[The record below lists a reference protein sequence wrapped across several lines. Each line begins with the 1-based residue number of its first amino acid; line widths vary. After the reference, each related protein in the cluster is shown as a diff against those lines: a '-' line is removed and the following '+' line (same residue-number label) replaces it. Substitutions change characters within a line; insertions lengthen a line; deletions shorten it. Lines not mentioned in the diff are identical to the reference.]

1 MAALTGYN
9 SNVRHRGRIF
19 HIQTEDSGGS
29 HQRVITH
36 LFADGGRIVKSI
48 RSEYSEHMDAPNLS
62 ELVRGI
68 MKDQHKAMFVLLRS
82 GGLDE
87 QIGFDED
94 DPPAAMDARVTR
106 SGTFEREPARPSVTE
121 RSPPMDAPEPPQVNI
136 RSATPPS
143 SGTERIYAS
152 PRPASIFS
160 TPPSTAAGLFGEKS
174 AQERSLDEAILE
186 YLADAAPPS
195 IAK

>member
-48 RSEYSEHMDAPNLS
+48 RSEYSEHMDAPNLC
-62 ELVRGI
+62 EIVRGI

-87 QIGFDED
+87 QIGFDD
-94 DPPAAMDARVTR
+94 SAPKASVDARASH
-106 SGTFEREPARPSVTE
+106 SGTFEREPIRPSVTE
-121 RSPPMDAPEPPQVNI
+121 RSPPMEAPEPPHVNI
-136 RSATPPS
+136 KSAAPPS
-143 SGTERIYAS
+143 SGERTYAS

-160 TPPSTAAGLFGEKS
+160 TPPSAAAGLFGEKGT
-174 AQERSLDEAILE
+174 QERSLDEAILE
-186 YLADAAPPS
+186 YLADAAP

>member
-9 SNVRHRGRIF
+9 SNVRHRGRVF
-19 HIQTEDSGGS
+19 HIQTEDSGS
-29 HQRVITH
+29 AHQRVITH
-36 LFADGGRIVKSI
+36 LFADGGRIVKSS
-48 RSEYSEHMDAPNLS
+48 RSEYSEYMDAPNLP

-82 GGLDE
+82 GGLDA
-87 QIGFDED
+87 QIGFDEG
-94 DPPAAMDARVTR
+94 DPPATVGRPSR
-106 SGTFEREPARPSVTE
+106 SGTFELEAIESAVTE
-121 RSPPMDAPEPPQVNI
+121 RSPRTELLEPMQVSI
-136 RSATPPS
+136 KSAAPPS

-160 TPPSTAAGLFGEKS
+160 TPPSGAGLFGERVIE
-174 AQERSLDEAILE
+174 ERSLDDAILE
-186 YLADAAPPS
+186 YLADTGSPS

>member
-19 HIQTEDSGGS
+19 HIQTEDSGGG

-36 LFADGGRIVKSI
+36 LFADGGRIVKSS
-48 RSEYSEHMDAPNLS
+48 RSEYSEYMDAPNLP

-82 GGLDE
+82 GGLDA
-87 QIGFDED
+87 QIGFDES
-94 DPPAAMDARVTR
+94 DPPMTVGRPSR
-106 SGTFEREPARPSVTE
+106 SGTFELEAPEPAVTE
-121 RSPPMDAPEPPQVNI
+121 RSPRPLPNEPSQVSI
-136 RSATPPS
+136 RSANPPS
-143 SGTERIYAS
+143 SGTERMYAS

-160 TPPSTAAGLFGEKS
+160 TPPSPSGLFGER
-174 AQERSLDEAILE
+174 AIEERSLDEAILE
-186 YLADAAPPS
+186 YLADAGPPS

>member
-19 HIQTEDSGGS
+19 HIQTEDSGGG

-36 LFADGGRIVKSI
+36 LFADGGRIVKSS
-48 RSEYSEHMDAPNLS
+48 RSDYAEYMDAPKLP

-82 GGLDE
+82 GGLDA
-87 QIGFDED
+87 QIGFED
-94 DPPAAMDARVTR
+94 CDPPATVGHPYR
-106 SGTFEREPARPSVTE
+106 SGTFELEVPAPAVTE
-121 RSPPMDAPEPPQVNI
+121 RSPRPAQQDAPPVNI
-136 RSATPPS
+136 QSAAPPS
-143 SGTERIYAS
+143 SGAERTYAS

-160 TPPSTAAGLFGEKS
+160 TPPSPSGLFGER
-174 AQERSLDEAILE
+174 AIEERSLDEAILE
-186 YLADAAPPS
+186 YLADASPPS
-195 IAK
+195 LAK